1 MDVKE
6 LIALLNKALP
16 AAVLIEA
23 EDLLQD
29 AEVLIVAGTSC
40 QVAPASYLPSQVH
53 LQGGSVIEI
62 NREPVLDGLSD
73 ITLATDFTKAMKGIL
88 TALHI

>member
-1 MDVKE
+1 MIFFDE
-6 LIALLNKALP
+6 QIP
-16 AAVLIEA
+16 TAVLKKA

-40 QVAPASYLPSQVH
+40 QVAPASYLPAQVH
-53 LQGGSVIEI
+53 LQGRSVIEI